1 LRAHL
6 RGREFYWFPWKY
18 FLSGR
23 VFSSYY
29 DTPTAGFMQAIYRD
43 KIKHPAF
50 LAKKRDVC
58 YSSSG
63 SELP

>member
-1 LRAHL
+1 
-6 RGREFYWFPWKY
+6 
-18 FLSGR
+18 
-23 VFSSYY
+23 
-29 DTPTAGFMQAIYRD
+29 MQAIYRD

-50 LAKKRDVC
+50 LAEKRDVC